1 MKKVGYNPKVFFQTS
16 APSEA
21 KTFSDA
27 IGIAN
32 TNGIFYAVSWS
43 PSAKGPKYP
52 MNQEFLAAYKKKYKG
67 QLPAEDAADAFAA
80 AQVLQTAVAKVGKID
95 QDAIKD
101 YLHSKPV
108 RTILGPLSWE
118 STGAPR
124 QAFFL
129 AQWQC
134 SPAGSTKC
142 ASQIVAPKI
151 VATTKTIVFPKPKWK

>member
-1 MKKVGYNPKVFFQTS
+1 
-16 APSEA
+16 
-21 KTFSDA
+21 

-43 PSAKGPKYP
+43 PSAKGARYP
-52 MNQEFLAAYKKKYKG
+52 LNQEFLAAYKKKFKG
-67 QLPAEDAADAFAA
+67 SLPAEDTADAFAA
-80 AQVLQTAVAKVGKID
+80 AQVLQTAVTKVGKID
-95 QDAIKD
+95 QDKLKD

-108 RTILGPLSWE
+108 RTILGPLSWDAN
-118 STGAPR
+118 GAPR

-134 SPAGSTKC
+134 QGATKC

-151 VATTKTIVFPKPKWK
+151 VATAKKIVYPKPSWK